1 MGFRATMADRMNIC
15 WKEFQATAGR
25 TFQAL
30 QTDEAF
36 TDVTLASGDG
46 KQLKAHKVI
55 LSSASSFFKTIL
67 IQNPHQHTWAF
78 LKGVEMKHIEALL
91 NFIYSGQVEIR
102 DEDLADFL
110 AAAHDLKIDGLK
122 QRDSV
127 EEEDNTVDTI
137 EEEDSTVDTVEEEE
151 NTADGR
157 LMDYDTANDE
167 EVDVKTEKRMM
178 NDAAI
183 KIETYMD
190 LKCYD
195 CEKVY
200 SSGTNLRRHR
210 GSVHE
215 GKLYPCSFCD
225 FKSTDK
231 SYLLKHIRKTHGIEH
246 AGKQEK
252 ERLAEDT
259 TDENVELI
267 IDEMK
272 SVLEEDHIL
281 SGEAKCEQCDK
292 LFSSKTNLKRHII
305 SVHEKVRFTCD
316 FCDYTL
322 SDKSHM
328 TRHIRKNHASEKI
341 NEDDKETLSLE
352 FQLPLD
358 VQISEPSDMDTSEEE
373 PWNHRR
379 AAHQKVTCD
388 KCHKEV
394 SKSNLARHI
403 RTLHTSVELS

>member
-1 MGFRATMADRMNIC
+1 MADRMNIC

-67 IQNPHQHTWAF
+67 IQNPHQHPLLF
-78 LKGVEMKHIEALL
+78 LKCVEMKHIEALV

-110 AAAHDLKIDGLK
+110 AAAHDLKIDGLR
-122 QRDSV
+122 QRDS
-127 EEEDNTVDTI
+127 
-137 EEEDSTVDTVEEEE
+137 VEEEE
-151 NTADGR
+151 NTADER
-157 LMDYDTANDE
+157 LMDSDTANDE

-183 KIETYMD
+183 KIETNMD

-252 ERLAEDT
+252 ERQTEDT
-259 TDENVELI
+259 IDENVELI

-341 NEDDKETLSLE
+341 IEDDKETLSLE

>member
-1 MGFRATMADRMNIC
+1 MG
-15 WKEFQATAGR
+15 TAGR

-122 QRDSV
+122 QRDS
-127 EEEDNTVDTI
+127 I
-137 EEEDSTVDTVEEEE
+137 EEEDSTVDTVEEEQDTVEEEE

-157 LMDYDTANDE
+157 LMDYDRANDE

-252 ERLAEDT
+252 ERQTEDT

-341 NEDDKETLSLE
+341 N
-352 FQLPLD
+352 
-358 VQISEPSDMDTSEEE
+358 
-373 PWNHRR
+373 
-379 AAHQKVTCD
+379 
-388 KCHKEV
+388 
-394 SKSNLARHI
+394 
-403 RTLHTSVELS
+403 

>member
-1 MGFRATMADRMNIC
+1 MG
-15 WKEFQATAGR
+15 
-25 TFQAL
+25 
-30 QTDEAF
+30 
-36 TDVTLASGDG
+36 
-46 KQLKAHKVI
+46 
-55 LSSASSFFKTIL
+55 
-67 IQNPHQHTWAF
+67 
-78 LKGVEMKHIEALL
+78 
-91 NFIYSGQVEIR
+91 
-102 DEDLADFL
+102 
-110 AAAHDLKIDGLK
+110 
-122 QRDSV
+122 
-127 EEEDNTVDTI
+127 
-137 EEEDSTVDTVEEEE
+137 
-151 NTADGR
+151 
-157 LMDYDTANDE
+157 
-167 EVDVKTEKRMM
+167 VDVKTEKRMM

-252 ERLAEDT
+252 ERQTEDT
-259 TDENVELI
+259 TDENVDLI

-316 FCDYTL
+316 FCD
-322 SDKSHM
+322 D
-328 TRHIRKNHASEKI
+328 
-341 NEDDKETLSLE
+341 TLSLE

>member
-1 MGFRATMADRMNIC
+1 MG
-15 WKEFQATAGR
+15 TAGR

-67 IQNPHQHTWAF
+67 IQNPHQHPLLF

-137 EEEDSTVDTVEEEE
+137 EEEESTVNTVEEEE
-151 NTADGR
+151 NSADER
-157 LMDYDTANDE
+157 LMDSDTANDE
-167 EVDVKTEKRMM
+167 EVDVKTEKRML

-183 KIETYMD
+183 KIETNMD

-200 SSGTNLRRHR
+200 SGGTNLRRHR
-210 GSVHE
+210 ESVHE

-252 ERLAEDT
+252 E
-259 TDENVELI
+259 
-267 IDEMK
+267 
-272 SVLEEDHIL
+272 
-281 SGEAKCEQCDK
+281 
-292 LFSSKTNLKRHII
+292 
-305 SVHEKVRFTCD
+305 
-316 FCDYTL
+316 
-322 SDKSHM
+322 
-328 TRHIRKNHASEKI
+328 
-341 NEDDKETLSLE
+341 
-352 FQLPLD
+352 
-358 VQISEPSDMDTSEEE
+358 
-373 PWNHRR
+373 
-379 AAHQKVTCD
+379 
-388 KCHKEV
+388 
-394 SKSNLARHI
+394 
-403 RTLHTSVELS
+403 